1 MFDFTSV
8 KFKKIKISLIFLL
21 KTTEIQIVVS
31 GTRTNT
37 TEVFVSIKNVSMIF
51 SSSIQHIQF
60 FTDWIKLR
68 KTGKSVLYSSEFGV
82 KIKRQVKVINKH
94 NLY

>member
-51 SSSIQHIQF
+51 SSFIQHIQS

-82 KIKRQVKVINKH
+82 YNDQKTS
-94 NLY
+94 